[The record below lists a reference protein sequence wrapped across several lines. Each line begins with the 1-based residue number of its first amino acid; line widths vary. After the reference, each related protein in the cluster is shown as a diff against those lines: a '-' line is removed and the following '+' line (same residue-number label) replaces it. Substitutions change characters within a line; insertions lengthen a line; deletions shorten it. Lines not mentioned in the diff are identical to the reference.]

1 MIFSVVKGV
10 RFRMDNPYKLKPFK
24 LHVLN
29 IGKEPTI
36 YIFLG
41 NVPPAVLNAA
51 NSFKKTNQ
59 GFKWDNN
66 SELIL
71 KNFYGYKWKH
81 LLSIK
86 SDIKGGDEFDD
97 FDNITV
103 DVHGKVVDTNKY
115 EDNGYKSSESSI
127 IYSNISIYPEDT
139 LDDIKNK
146 IFIACNIQYCKQHLF

>member
-66 SELIL
+66 RI
-71 KNFYGYKWKH
+71 
-81 LLSIK
+81 
-86 SDIKGGDEFDD
+86 
-97 FDNITV
+97 
-103 DVHGKVVDTNKY
+103 
-115 EDNGYKSSESSI
+115 
-127 IYSNISIYPEDT
+127 
-139 LDDIKNK
+139 
-146 IFIACNIQYCKQHLF
+146 